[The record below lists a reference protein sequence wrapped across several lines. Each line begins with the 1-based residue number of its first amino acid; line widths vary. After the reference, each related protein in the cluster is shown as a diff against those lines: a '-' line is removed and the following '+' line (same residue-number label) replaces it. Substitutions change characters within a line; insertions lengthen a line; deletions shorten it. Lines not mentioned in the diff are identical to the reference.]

1 MKRWLSLCCAVL
13 LVLSL
18 AACGGEFS
26 TPQKTATAFF
36 RAMQTL
42 DVDAMNACGAENGL
56 IVWDL
61 AAQNVGDAQQIMAFL
76 RDLAAQLDYTVTG
89 TETDEDRAQVEVSV
103 QYADASL
110 FVKSTMTDVMAN
122 MMMALFGEEVDS
134 NAQSQFYKLL
144 REKLKTETLPVQTA
158 DVTLPME
165 KTADGWRIRELPD
178 LLFTVMTGNTIDML
192 QEAADT
198 FSGVAGAQVEP

>member
-26 TPQKTATAFF
+26 TPQKTAAAFF

-42 DVDAMNACGAENGL
+42 DVDAMNACGAEHGL

-178 LLFTVMTGNTIDML
+178 LLFTVMTGNTTDML